1 MGERNGLTLVEVIVV
16 FFIILFILFLTA
28 VIMPQLGKVKPIAQR
43 VVCGTNLK
51 GLGTAIVVYAND
63 HDGANP
69 ELPGKGAW
77 SKELGFD
84 YSMTRPDFGPG
95 GTQELAGRTISA
107 SWYLLVR
114 EADVSPKSFVCPSS
128 SQEAFDGH
136 VPNPPSGRYP
146 DITELWD
153 FGNDPYERVSYVLQ
167 NPYGAFAA
175 REELGG
181 GFAMGGDMSPWFEDG
196 DFVAPSKTT
205 GPQLIT
211 ADDKGSY
218 EFGNT
223 TNHMTPKRRFKL
235 FGRKREVRVG
245 QNVLFADGHNSFE
258 KSANCGVDKDNIYTF
273 WSKDEEPSKQ
283 DRQGGTN
290 PTARDEGNDA
300 RSKEDSFLGI

>member
-1 MGERNGLTLVEVIVV
+1 MENQRGLTLVELIVV
-16 FFIILFILFLTA
+16 FLIIFNLLFLA
-28 VIMPQLGKVKPIAQR
+28 GIINPQLGKVGPIAHR

-63 HDGANP
+63 YDGAYP

-77 SKELGFD
+77 SKGLGFD
-84 YSMTRPDFGPG
+84 YSMPNPQFGPA
-95 GTQELAGRTISA
+95 GTQGDVGRTISA

-128 SQEAFDGH
+128 SQEAFDGEN
-136 VPNPPSGRYP
+136 PNGL

-153 FGNDPYERVSYVLQ
+153 FGDDPYKHVSYVLQ
-167 NPYGAFAA
+167 NPYGAFAV
-175 REELGG
+175 REELGE
-181 GFAMGGDMSPWFEDG
+181 GFAMGGDMSPWFKDG
-196 DFVAPSKTT
+196 DFVAPSKTI

-211 ADDKGSY
+211 AGDESSY

-223 TNHMTPKRRFKL
+223 TNHMVSKRRFKL
-235 FGRKREVRVG
+235 FGRRRKVRLG
-245 QNVLFADGHNSFE
+245 QNVLFADGHSSFE
-258 KSANCGVDKDNIYTF
+258 KFANCGVEKDNIYTF
-273 WSKDEEPSKQ
+273 WSKEDEPSEQ

-290 PTARDEGNDA
+290 PTARDKANDA

>member
-16 FFIILFILFLTA
+16 IFILVFIA
-28 VIMPQLGKVKPIAQR
+28 AIFMPALGKAPRIAKV

-63 HDGANP
+63 YDGAYP
-69 ELPGKGAW
+69 ELPGKGGW

-84 YSMTRPDFGPG
+84 YFMTRPNFGSG
-95 GTQELAGRTISA
+95 GAQELAGRTISA
-107 SWYLLVR
+107 SWYLLIR

-153 FGNDPYERVSYVLQ
+153 FGDDPYKHVSYVLQ

-175 REELGG
+175 REELGK
-181 GFAMGGDMSPWFEDG
+181 GFAMGGDMSPWFKNG

-211 ADDKGSY
+211 AGDESSY
-218 EFGNT
+218 QFGNT
-223 TNHMTPKRRFKL
+223 INHMVLKRRFKL
-235 FGRKREVRVG
+235 FGRKRKIRPG
-245 QNVLFADGHNSFE
+245 QNVLFADGHNSYE

-273 WSKDEEPSKQ
+273 WSKDAEPSEQ

-290 PTARDEGNDA
+290 PTARDESNDA